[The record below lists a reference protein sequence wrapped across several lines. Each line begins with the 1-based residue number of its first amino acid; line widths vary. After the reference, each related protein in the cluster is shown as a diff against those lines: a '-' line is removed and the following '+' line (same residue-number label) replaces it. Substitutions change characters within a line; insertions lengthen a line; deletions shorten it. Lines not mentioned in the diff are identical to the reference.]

1 MLMAG
6 LFFPKSIKG
15 EENGVQKT
23 IGIMWNFIVFKQTG
37 ANSER
42 DEQDTQVFSFS
53 SFSFCSLCLQA
64 GHKWGS
70 INEHQG
76 D

>member
-1 MLMAG
+1 MLMTG
-6 LFFPKSIKG
+6 LFFPKCIEG
-15 EENGVQKT
+15 EENGVQKIIEIT
-23 IGIMWNFIVFKQTG
+23 WNFIVFKQIG

-42 DEQDTQVFSFS
+42 DEQDTQSFSFS
-53 SFSFCSLCLQA
+53 SLSFCSLCLQA